1 MGRVVEVH
9 SGDSLSVERENDQ
22 KVQRVFLSSVKA
34 PAYVQPRVGKD
45 GQEEKSRQSE
55 PYGWESKEGLRKI
68 AIGKK
73 VSVEMEYDREV
84 PLRQGG
90 NMMMNFGAVT
100 DVLKNRNFAVYLL
113 EKGLLKTN
121 IRQSGDNA
129 SKYLELLLAAE
140 KKASDGKLCLH
151 NKSKDAPITAFS
163 DLS

>member
-1 MGRVVEVH
+1 
-9 SGDSLSVERENDQ
+9 
-22 KVQRVFLSSVKA
+22 
-34 PAYVQPRVGKD
+34 
-45 GQEEKSRQSE
+45 
-55 PYGWESKEGLRKI
+55 LRKI

-73 VSVEMEYDREV
+73 VNVEMEYDREV
-84 PLRQGG
+84 PLRSGG
-90 NMMMNFGAVT
+90 NMLMNFGAVT

-140 KKASDGKLCLH
+140 KKASDSKLCLH